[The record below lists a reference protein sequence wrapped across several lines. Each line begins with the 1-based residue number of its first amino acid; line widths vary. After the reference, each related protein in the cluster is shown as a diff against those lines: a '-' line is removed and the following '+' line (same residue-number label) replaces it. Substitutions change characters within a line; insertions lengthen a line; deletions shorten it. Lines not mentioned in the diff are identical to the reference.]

1 MWDGVRRKE
10 LLKTGEAIDKSRF
23 NRTGFPFDKESRRAD
38 QFKFFGYRP
47 KRFISVYA
55 KKPRILVKPKVD
67 DRALIN
73 LGKWRAESVLYNAQM
88 DRQMNINKRGSLSN
102 LYAQGMQNVGMG
114 GYDGNFSAANMQIQL
129 AADHG
134 MQQAQM
140 AANRSRAIADM
151 QIAACVRLF

>member
-1 MWDGVRRKE
+1 MFEWHK
-10 LLKTGEAIDKSRF
+10 KS
-23 NRTGFPFDKESRRAD
+23 KLAE
-38 QFKFFGYRP
+38 QLKFFGAR
-47 KRFISVYA
+47 KQGFISVYA

-114 GYDGNFSAANMQIQL
+114 GYGGFYGSSACASGAMRQ
-129 AADHG
+129 
-134 MQQAQM
+134 QQANQELRNM
-140 AANRSRAIADM
+140 NMFTD
-151 QIAACVRLF
+151 